1 MNDRVMVVNRGKTEM
16 RVQREIARKEDR
28 PMSAIARSKKADRI
42 SADLK
47 QSNVKEIFGA
57 LTKASQLQVINNIVE

>member
-28 PMSAIARSKKADRI
+28 PLSAIPHSKKADQI
-42 SADLK
+42 SADLR
-47 QSNVKEIFGA
+47 QSNVKEIFGS
-57 LTKASQLQVINNIVE
+57 LTKANQL